1 MVLQEASD
9 GHQGKKVQARTADMN
24 TRNEA
29 NLTLDSRWFDCLC
42 GTMLLIPNAQ
52 RRYPMDVRTIMTG
65 RPVAATRNTLLKD
78 VAKMMLDH
86 DVGEIPIVDD
96 DARPLGVVTDRDIVV
111 RLVATGQDPSQ
122 VRAGDCMTSPVVTLN
137 VDSDLR
143 ECADVMVRERIRRVP
158 IVDDDGRLCGIVALA
173 DLERRNDVRSLKAE
187 VSRQVSQPH

>member
-1 MVLQEASD
+1 MAPLGGLRPSPGALAGRLRTEAVIAAVVLSRVPLVALAACGEQERPRAA
-9 GHQGKKVQARTADMN
+9 HPAD
-24 TRNEA
+24 TS
-29 NLTLDSRWFDCLC
+29 L
-42 GTMLLIPNAQ
+42 
-52 RRYPMDVRTIMTG
+52 V
-65 RPVAATRNTLLKD
+65 V
-78 VAKMMLDH
+78 
-86 DVGEIPIVDD
+86 VDD